1 MEEAG
6 RLDGNAADSLVPFI
20 GGPADFVLIHEARRW
35 QSAVLSP
42 SFDRTTVFG
51 GREVARR
58 KASSW
63 TVFDGME
70 GMQSNSG

>member
-1 MEEAG
+1 MKDG
-6 RLDGNAADSLVPFI
+6 GHPDGNAADSLVPFI
-20 GGPADFVLIHEARRW
+20 GAPGDFVLIHEARGW